1 MKKYRDKIFGITAII
16 SSAIFLDG
24 NNIIFNLWVR
34 DILLILTSAYWIY
47 YSISSLSKINKD
59 DSLSKRIGAKLLYYS
74 LIITGV
80 TLIVSIVKQN
90 FIL

>member
-16 SSAIFLDG
+16 SSAIFLDV